1 MNRRLLKLGAVS
13 ATALTLAACG
23 IMPNP
28 LAPQQEELRTEQTSS
43 SSNEDTDF
51 VAEGNA
57 EFRAKSDAQKL
68 LGAMLTD
75 NARGFSRLYGD
86 SYDRWAAAGDDESIK
101 KWIEDTG
108 LTPEENY
115 KVRAF
120 DADLLPSDIYRA
132 WLEARRDMLRDIP
145 DDFEILSASP
155 KDDTT
160 MTVTAEVYGINTM
173 ELAGRVRTAKAQVL
187 SDDWVLIINQTDD
200 AELKKRDQMANF
212 YLLEGMVRNEF
223 ADLDTSFSETPITSE
238 PIKVEFDL
246 TLDANG
252 NWIIELEDYK
262 ALVSDLMVSDQGYQS
277 DAS

>member
-1 MNRRLLKLGAVS
+1 M
-13 ATALTLAACG
+13 
-23 IMPNP
+23 
-28 LAPQQEELRTEQTSS
+28 
-43 SSNEDTDF
+43 
-51 VAEGNA
+51 
-57 EFRAKSDAQKL
+57 
-68 LGAMLTD
+68 
-75 NARGFSRLYGD
+75 YGD
-86 SYDRWAAAGDDESIK
+86 SYDRWAAGGDDESIK

-173 ELAGRVRTAKAQVL
+173 ELAGRVRTAKTQVL

-238 PIKVEFDL
+238 PIKVEFDTRRQRQLDHRARGLQSPRLRPHGQRPRLPVRRQL
-246 TLDANG
+246 TLTLRDPSRV
-252 NWIIELEDYK
+252 LFLFQ
-262 ALVSDLMVSDQGYQS
+262 ALCRADLRDVAIMTLLTSTYTRNYNTTLIPCPTDRTGTKHR
-277 DAS
+277 

>member
-13 ATALTLAACG
+13 ATALSLAACG
-23 IMPNP
+23 LMPK
-28 LAPQQEELRTEQTSS
+28 PQQEELRTEQSSPSS
-43 SSNEDTDF
+43 SEDKDF
-51 VAEGNA
+51 VAEGNS

-75 NARGFSRLYGD
+75 NSRGFSRLYGD
-86 SYDRWAAAGDDESIK
+86 NYDRWAAAGDDESIK

-132 WLEARRDMLRDIP
+132 WLEARRDMMRDIP

-160 MTVTAEVYGINTM
+160 MTVTAKVHGINTM

-223 ADLDTSFSETPITSE
+223 ADLDSSFAETPITSE
-238 PIKVEFDL
+238 PIEVEFDL
-246 TLDANG
+246 TLDASG
-252 NWIIELEDYK
+252 NWVIELEDYK

-277 DAS
+277 DAG

>member
-13 ATALTLAACG
+13 ATALSLASCG

-43 SSNEDTDF
+43 SSSEGKDF
-51 VAEGNA
+51 VEEGNA
-57 EFRAKSDAQKL
+57 EFRAKSDAEKL
-68 LGAMLTD
+68 LSAMLTD

-145 DDFEILSASP
+145 DDFDILSATP
-155 KDDTT
+155 KNDTT
-160 MTVTAEVYGINTM
+160 MTVTAEVHGINTM

-223 ADLDTSFSETPITSE
+223 ADLDSSFAETPITSE
-238 PIKVEFDL
+238 PITVEFDL

-252 NWIIELEDYK
+252 NWVIELEDYK

-277 DAS
+277 DAG